1 MRQLSQLEYNLAL
14 SIVTKFYRDIELFTD
29 LEAAI
34 GMSWEESKFWKANI
48 DLVSE
53 LMTFFEVPK
62 DKFVEKL
69 LLGYNIDNGKRAYQK
84 AKDFVEKMI
93 HTKNVHLSIGG

>member
-14 SIVTKFYRDIELFTD
+14 SIVTKFYRDIELFTN

-34 GMSWEESKFWKANI
+34 GMSWEESRFWEANL

-53 LMTFFEVPK
+53 LLLFLGIDKE
-62 DKFVEKL
+62 KFVTTL
-69 LLGYNIDNGKRAYQK
+69 LIGYNHDNGKRSHGK
-84 AKDFVEKMI
+84 AKDFLDDL
-93 HTKNVHLSIGG
+93 LSRLNITVKIS